1 MDDWL
6 TQLQQAHPYFR
17 LPNGDD
23 EERRRLLQ
31 FAQDV
36 QSPELRQQMLESLLG
51 TIGSS
56 SSAYGTATDKL
67 KTLING
73 TPEEIAIDA
82 ALQKRY
88 IESMSKS
95 ELEKWLKSA
104 TEQLKPISM
113 KGYRPSAAA
122 SRDLKAPLGNAYEAL
137 IFALGG
143 K

>member
-6 TQLQQAHPYFR
+6 YQLQQSHPYFQ
-17 LPNGDD
+17 LPDD
-23 EERRRLLQ
+23 EQERLYQ
-31 FAQDV
+31 FAQQV
-36 QSPELRQQMLESLLG
+36 QSPELRQQMLESLVG
-51 TIGSS
+51 TVGVPT
-56 SSAYGTATDKL
+56 AYINATDKL
-67 KTLING
+67 KTIIQG
-73 TPEEIAIDA
+73 TPAENAIDA

-95 ELEKWLKSA
+95 ELDKWLKSA

-113 KGYRPSAAA
+113 KGYKPSAAA

-143 K
+143 R